1 MAKDNGIKGALD
13 SFVNPQLLSKKERKT
28 AERYGINPHGYSF
41 TRPGAGGVQKKD
53 PRQFSSDV
61 AKAAMNDYDTRR
73 TIEAA
78 AMAGKSKAQDF
89 AKKGFSGIE
98 DVTKANNMFRK
109 MHERAGRGGDF
120 SSNSDFAALTFD
132 QVNRDR
138 NKLMESIGDQ
148 KGDSSKD
155 KKNPGAQAA
164 EEVRELSDRGKA
176 AIEGGGDYT
185 YQPVDR
191 GLGMKASPFNAD
203 FNPVDRGLGNESV
216 AYDPTAGI
224 QDVKAGEFLNNY
236 KADIEAG
243 VKKAG
248 VSARGSMSIHN
259 KY

>member
-1 MAKDNGIKGALD
+1 MGKKTN
-13 SFVNPQLLSKKERKT
+13 FVNPQTLNKKQSKT
-28 AERYGINPHGYSF
+28 AKRYDINPQDYAFG
-41 TRPGAGGVQKKD
+41 RPGGGGVQKKD
-53 PRQFSSDV
+53 PRDFNKDI

-78 AMAGKSKAQDF
+78 AMAGKGKAQDF

-120 SSNSDFAALTFD
+120 SSNSDFAALTFG

-138 NKLMESIGDQ
+138 NKLMESIEDQ
-148 KGDSSKD
+148 KADSSKN

-176 AIEGGGDYT
+176 AIEAGGDYT

-191 GLGMKASPFNAD
+191 GLGMQASPFNAD

-224 QDVKAGEFLNNY
+224 QDMKAGEFLNNY